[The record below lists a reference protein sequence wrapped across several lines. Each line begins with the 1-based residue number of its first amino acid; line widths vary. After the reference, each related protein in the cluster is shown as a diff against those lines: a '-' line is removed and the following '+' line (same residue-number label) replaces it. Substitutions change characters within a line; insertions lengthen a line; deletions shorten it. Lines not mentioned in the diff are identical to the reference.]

1 MVIAMYLQGI
11 DDKLIINVIRIS
23 KADIVAHT
31 STYLHITTLYADI
44 ITSPTLR
51 NQVEATN

>member
-1 MVIAMYLQGI
+1 MYLQGI